1 MVVAYQDH
9 LEGARLVTSVDI
21 AGSTKHDPVVDYR
34 PLNGAEARGNGN
46 TALVTGDGV
55 PNQDL
60 ELLPVVEEDEPM
72 AAAEDS
78 PFVDVVELQCEA
90 APRDA
95 VRRLESRREQE
106 AAQPFGEETEEGSA
120 AAVAGAEAA
129 EEGGV
134 RDEAAPV
141 LADEGGAG

>member
-1 MVVAYQDH
+1 LVVAYQDH
-9 LEGARLVTSVDI
+9 LEGARLATSVDI
-21 AGSTKHDPVVDYR
+21 AGSTKHGPIVDYR
-34 PLNGAEARGNGN
+34 PLPGAEVPGNGN

-55 PNQDL
+55 PHQDL
-60 ELLPVVEEDEPM
+60 ELQQVEEEDEAM

-78 PFVDVVELQCEA
+78 PFANVVELQCEA

-106 AAQPFGEETEEGSA
+106 AAQPFGEETEEGSG

-134 RDEAAPV
+134 RDPAAPV

>member
-1 MVVAYQDH
+1 M
-9 LEGARLVTSVDI
+9 VTSVDI

-34 PLNGAEARGNGN
+34 PLTGAEARGNGN

-78 PFVDVVELQCEA
+78 PFVDVVELQGEA

-95 VRRLESRREQE
+95 VRRLQSRREQV
-106 AAQPFGEETEEGSA
+106 APQPFGEETEEGSA

>member
-1 MVVAYQDH
+1 M
-9 LEGARLVTSVDI
+9 VTSVDI

-34 PLNGAEARGNGN
+34 PLTGAEARGNGN

-78 PFVDVVELQCEA
+78 PFVDVVELQGEA

-95 VRRLESRREQE
+95 VRRLQSRREQV
-106 AAQPFGEETEEGSA
+106 APQPFGEETEEGRGS
-120 AAVAGAEAA
+120 
-129 EEGGV
+129 GGG
-134 RDEAAPV
+134 RR
-141 LADEGGAG
+141 GS